1 MQTRKDSNLNET
13 HRHPDAED
21 IAMAAAT
28 RASHDPFPVST
39 IWVTPDGDSLIAYQA
54 RVSNPKATKD
64 DPSSRLIGYLIRNHH
79 WSPFQMANLCVEINT
94 TRDIS
99 AQIIRHQSA
108 HFQEF
113 STRYA
118 DVESLIWF
126 RECRF
131 QDDKNRQ
138 NSFTAD
144 QVHDADDSPDKM
156 MALDE
161 TVAYWDALV
170 NEARVRSEE
179 GYAEAR
185 RRGVAKEVARTILP
199 IGLIPTK
206 LYMNG
211 TVRTWM
217 HYLFERTKPGV
228 QKEHRDIALKIELIF
243 KEAFPDTYEAYLAWK
258 TEERRKQK
266 LWDLFTSKNLHYHVS
281 VFGETTYFYKGL
293 SDVLDE

>member
-1 MQTRKDSNLNET
+1 MEDT

-21 IAMAAAT
+21 IATAMPT
-28 RASHDPFPVST
+28 RPDDIDPFPVSK
-39 IWVTPDGDSLIAYQA
+39 IWATPDGDQLIAYQA
-54 RVSNPKATKD
+54 RVSNAKATKD
-64 DPSSRLIGYLIRNHH
+64 DPSSKLIGYLIKNHH

-138 NSFTAD
+138 NSWTAD
-144 QVHDADDSPDKM
+144 ELAGMGGQIPVVNGYAVDHTMS
-156 MALDE
+156 
-161 TVAYWDALV
+161 YWDALV

-185 RRGVAKEVARTILP
+185 KRGVAKEVARTILP

-228 QKEHRDIALKIELIF
+228 QKEHRDIALKIETAF
-243 KEAFPDTYEAYLAWK
+243 EEAFPDTYTAYHAWK
-258 TEERRKQK
+258 TEERRKVA
-266 LWDLFTSKNLHYHVS
+266 LWDLFVKETLHRYVPA
-281 VFGETTYFYKGL
+281 FNPGDMGQFYENILKE
-293 SDVLDE
+293 LDS